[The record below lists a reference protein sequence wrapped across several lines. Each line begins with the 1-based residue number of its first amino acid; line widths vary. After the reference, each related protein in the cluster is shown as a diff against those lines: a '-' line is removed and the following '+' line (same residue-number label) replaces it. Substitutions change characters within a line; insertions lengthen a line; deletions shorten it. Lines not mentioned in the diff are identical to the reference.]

1 MCFEQFGHNSSKRR
15 RAFVA
20 GLDLIRH
27 NTKQVG
33 SKAVSITSIYDE
45 RSKRARSAAVDH
57 AAGQYALSAPK
68 APDSDLSATVAKL
81 RSFSLLLCLNA
92 DLADRMV
99 EITLLRVGVCMSPSR
114 LGSNT
119 LGWLCGRL
127 RSYFYSE
134 FAGRPT
140 HATLESSNLP
150 PVLSQFQGAAQ
161 DLVSVLTELPAEH
174 REALVLTE
182 AMGFS
187 RAQAARIASCPLH
200 IFKPRIEAARAHL
213 AMFLSVRALRAIH
226 DDMARFTVPTRYL
239 HLGLA

>member
-1 MCFEQFGHNSSKRR
+1 M
-15 RAFVA
+15 
-20 GLDLIRH
+20 
-27 NTKQVG
+27 
-33 SKAVSITSIYDE
+33 SITSIYDE
-45 RSKRARSAAVDH
+45 RSKRAGSAAVDRAVQH
-57 AAGQYALSAPK
+57 VPFAARAPEHN
-68 APDSDLSATVAKL
+68 DLFATVAKL

-92 DLADRMV
+92 DLADRLV
-99 EITLLRVGVCMSPSR
+99 EITLVRAGVCMSPSR

-140 HATLESSNLP
+140 DATFTSGDLP
-150 PVLSQFQGAAQ
+150 PVLSQFQGATQ
-161 DLVSVLTELPAEH
+161 DLLNVLTELPAEH

-187 RAQAARIASCPLH
+187 RAQAARISSCPMH
-200 IFKPRIEAARAHL
+200 IFKPRIEEARTHL
-213 AMFLSVRALRAIH
+213 AMFLSVRALSAIH
-226 DDMARFTVPTRYL
+226 DDMARFTVPTRYQ

>member
-1 MCFEQFGHNSSKRR
+1 
-15 RAFVA
+15 
-20 GLDLIRH
+20 
-27 NTKQVG
+27 
-33 SKAVSITSIYDE
+33 VSITSIYDE
-45 RSKRARSAAVDH
+45 RSKRAGSTAVDRAVDRH
-57 AAGQYALSAPK
+57 ALSAAK
-68 APDSDLSATVAKL
+68 APEHSDLFATVAKL

-92 DLADRMV
+92 DVADRLV
-99 EITLLRVGVCMSPSR
+99 EITLLRAGVCMSPSR

-140 HATLESSNLP
+140 DATLTSSDLP
-150 PVLSQFQGAAQ
+150 SLLSQFQGVTQ
-161 DLVSVLTELPAEH
+161 DLLNVLADLPAEH

-187 RAQAARIASCPLH
+187 RGQAARICSCPLH
-200 IFKPRIEAARAHL
+200 IFKVRIEEARTHL
-213 AMFLSVRALRAIH
+213 AMFLSVRALSAIH
-226 DDMARFTVPTRYL
+226 EDMSRYTGPTRYL

>member
-1 MCFEQFGHNSSKRR
+1 M
-15 RAFVA
+15 
-20 GLDLIRH
+20 
-27 NTKQVG
+27 
-33 SKAVSITSIYDE
+33 SIISIYDE
-45 RSKRARSAAVDH
+45 RSKRAGSAAADRAVDRH
-57 AAGQYALSAPK
+57 TLPAANARER
-68 APDSDLSATVAKL
+68 SDLFATVAKL
-81 RSFSLLLCLNA
+81 RSFSLLLCLNSE
-92 DLADRMV
+92 LADRLV
-99 EITLLRVGVCMSPSR
+99 EITLLRAGVCMSPSR

-134 FAGRPT
+134 FVGRPT
-140 HATLESSNLP
+140 HVTLESSDLP

-161 DLVSVLTELPAEH
+161 DLVNVLTELPAEH

-182 AMGFS
+182 AMEFS

-200 IFKPRIEAARAHL
+200 IFKPRIEEARAHL
-213 AMFLSVRALRAIH
+213 AMFLSVRALSAIH

>member
-1 MCFEQFGHNSSKRR
+1 
-15 RAFVA
+15 
-20 GLDLIRH
+20 
-27 NTKQVG
+27 
-33 SKAVSITSIYDE
+33 VSITSIHVE
-45 RSKRARSAAVDH
+45 RSKRAGIDAVGRAADRHVPSAA
-57 AAGQYALSAPK
+57 K
-68 APDSDLSATVAKL
+68 APEHNDLFATVAKL

-92 DLADRMV
+92 DLADRLV
-99 EITLLRVGVCMSPSR
+99 EITLLRAGVCMSPSR

-140 HATLESSNLP
+140 DATFESSDVAPL
-150 PVLSQFQGAAQ
+150 LSQFQGVTR
-161 DLVSVLTELPAEH
+161 DLLKVLTELPAEH

-187 RAQAARIASCPLH
+187 RGQAARICSCPPH
-200 IFKPRIEAARAHL
+200 IFKPRIEEARAHL
-213 AMFLSVRALRAIH
+213 AMFLSVRALSAIH
-226 DDMARFTVPTRYL
+226 EDMARFMVSTRYL

>member
-1 MCFEQFGHNSSKRR
+1 
-15 RAFVA
+15 
-20 GLDLIRH
+20 
-27 NTKQVG
+27 
-33 SKAVSITSIYDE
+33 VSITSIYDE
-45 RSKRARSAAVDH
+45 RSKRAGSAAVDR
-57 AAGQYALSAPK
+57 AIDQRGLSAPK
-68 APDSDLSATVAKL
+68 APEHNDLFATVAKL

-92 DLADRMV
+92 EFADRLV
-99 EITLLRVGVCMSPSR
+99 EITLLRAGVCMSPSR

-127 RSYFYSE
+127 RSYLYSE

-140 HATLESSNLP
+140 HATLESSDLP

-161 DLVSVLTELPAEH
+161 DLLNVLTELPAEH

-187 RAQAARIASCPLH
+187 HAQAGRIARCPLH
-200 IFKPRIEAARAHL
+200 IFKPRIEEAKAHL
-213 AMFLSVRALRAIH
+213 AMFLSVRGLSAIH

>member
-1 MCFEQFGHNSSKRR
+1 MRLASMLYPRRKLPEHN
-15 RAFVA
+15 
-20 GLDLIRH
+20 DLF
-27 NTKQVG
+27 
-33 SKAVSITSIYDE
+33 
-45 RSKRARSAAVDH
+45 
-57 AAGQYALSAPK
+57 
-68 APDSDLSATVAKL
+68 ATVAKL

-92 DLADRMV
+92 ELADRLV
-99 EITLLRVGVCMSPSR
+99 EITLLRAGVCMSPSR

-140 HATLESSNLP
+140 HATLESSDLP

-200 IFKPRIEAARAHL
+200 IFKPRIEEARAHL
-213 AMFLSVRALRAIH
+213 AMFLSVRALSAIH
-226 DDMARFTVPTRYL
+226 DDMSRFTVPTRYL